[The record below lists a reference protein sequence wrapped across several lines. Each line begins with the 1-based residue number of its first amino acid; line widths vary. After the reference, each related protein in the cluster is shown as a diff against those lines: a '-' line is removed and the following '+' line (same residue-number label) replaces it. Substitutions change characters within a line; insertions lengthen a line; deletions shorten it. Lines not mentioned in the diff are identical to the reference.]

1 MSRKLKED
9 VVVDGMLEDLRTC
22 LRLPTCDML
31 VIIDDCNTTGGFN
44 ASSRE
49 RIGKQKIEVLTIDAA
64 KATYNAPNAPGWFT
78 KLLTEALRNLLKAN
92 PNGFPSSVLYSEVH
106 HKSPDAKPH
115 LLNLSSGDHRKICIC
130 PPKPSYK
137 PPKAKTKGELVLN
150 LSLRLTGQQIET
162 GMMND
167 IASHLQF
174 IPHVEEIRFQN
185 LSAPS
190 KEIAKFMQLII
201 RAQKIRPL
209 LKKLHARRQIREN
222 QKSSQLDDNYPQSL
236 PSLQKELS
244 QDSMYDWSNV
254 TQGYSHRSSEEPV
267 SPPTKKA
274 RLNY

>member
-1 MSRKLKED
+1 
-9 VVVDGMLEDLRTC
+9 MLEDLRTC
-22 LRLPTCDML
+22 LRLPGCDIL
-31 VIIDDCNTTGGFN
+31 VIIDDCNTTGGFT
-44 ASSRE
+44 ASNRE
-49 RIGKQKIEVLTIDAA
+49 PIGKQKIEVLTTDTA
-64 KATYNAPNAPGWFT
+64 KAEREAANVPGWLT
-78 KLLTEALRNLLKAN
+78 KLLPETLGNLLKAN
-92 PNGFPSSVLYSEVH
+92 PHGFPSSVLYSEIYFN
-106 HKSPDAKPH
+106 SPDTRPY
-115 LLNLSSGDHRKICIC
+115 LFDLSSGHHREICIC
-130 PPKPSYK
+130 PPIPNYK

-209 LKKLHARRQIREN
+209 LRKLHARRQSREIQESN
-222 QKSSQLDDNYPQSL
+222 QLDNNYPQSL
-236 PSLQKELS
+236 LRKGINQKS
-244 QDSMYDWSNV
+244 RYDWSSV
-254 TQGYSHRSSEEPV
+254 SAGPV

-274 RLNY
+274 RLGH

>member
-1 MSRKLKED
+1 
-9 VVVDGMLEDLRTC
+9 MLEDLRTC
-22 LRLPTCDML
+22 LRLPSCDIL
-31 VIIDDCNTTGGFN
+31 VILDDCNTTGGFN

-64 KATYNAPNAPGWFT
+64 KAEHSAPNAPGWFT
-78 KLLTEALRNLLKAN
+78 KLLTETLRNLLKAN
-92 PNGFPSSVLYSEVH
+92 PHGFPSSVLYSEVH
-106 HKSPDAKPH
+106 HKSPDAEPH
-115 LLNLSSGDHRKICIC
+115 LFNLSSGDHRKICIC
-130 PPKPSYK
+130 PPIPNYK
-137 PPKAKTKGELVLN
+137 PPKAETKGELVLN

-209 LKKLHARRQIREN
+209 LRKLHARRQIREI
-222 QKSSQLDDNYPQSL
+222 QKSSQLDDNYSQSL
-236 PSLQKELS
+236 LSLRKELS
-244 QDSMYDWSNV
+244 QDSMYDWSSV
-254 TQGYSHRSSEEPV
+254 TQGYSHKSSEEPV

-274 RLNY
+274 RLGH

>member
-1 MSRKLKED
+1 
-9 VVVDGMLEDLRTC
+9 MLEDLRTC
-22 LRLPTCDML
+22 LRLPSCDILVML
-31 VIIDDCNTTGGFN
+31 DDCNTTGGFT
-44 ASSRE
+44 ASKRE
-49 RIGKQKIEVLTIDAA
+49 RLGKQKIEVLAIDSA
-64 KATYNAPNAPGWFT
+64 KAGHNAGNGPGWFT
-78 KLLTEALRNLLKAN
+78 MLLTETLRKLLKAN
-92 PNGFPSSVLYSEVH
+92 PHGFLSSVLYSEVR
-106 HKSPDAKPH
+106 HKSPDVEPH

-130 PPKPSYK
+130 PPIPSYQ

-209 LKKLHARRQIREN
+209 LRKLHARRQIREI
-222 QKSSQLDDNYPQSL
+222 QKSSQLEDDYPQSL
-236 PSLQKELS
+236 LSLRKEFS
-244 QDSMYDWSNV
+244 RDSMYDWSSV
-254 TQGYSHRSSEEPV
+254 SAEPV

-274 RLNY
+274 RLGH